1 MKYTVPFEGYILV
14 EANSEA
20 EAADKACDGNYIQST
35 LIWHDP
41 ELKEV

>member
-1 MKYTVPFEGYILV
+1 MKYTVAFEGFVLV
-14 EANSEA
+14 EASSEA
-20 EAADKACDGNYIQST
+20 EAAEKADDGDYIQST

>member
-1 MKYTVPFEGYILV
+1 MKYMVPFEGYVIV

-20 EAADKACDGNYIQST
+20 EAAEKADDGDYIQST

>member
-14 EANSEA
+14 EADSEE
-20 EAADKACDGNYIQST
+20 EAAEKADDGDYIQST